1 MSEKISFKIIDGQIA
16 VGEVLNYRG
25 VVGIFINDCELLD
38 IVADLEKEKWE
49 EPMDYIH
56 QTAKELY
63 NNLTHDITD
72 WQKKNGVEILCCTC
86 GVVECSSPT
95 VFIEKDEH
103 YVYWKA
109 LGHNQIDY
117 HILRCFLF
125 PQHKTKLNRFGQP

>member
-56 QTAKELY
+56 QTMNY
-63 NNLTHDITD
+63 I
-72 WQKKNGVEILCCTC
+72 I
-86 GVVECSSPT
+86 
-95 VFIEKDEH
+95 
-103 YVYWKA
+103 
-109 LGHNQIDY
+109 
-117 HILRCFLF
+117 ILRMILRIGKR
-125 PQHKTKLNRFGQP
+125 KTVLKFCAVLVGWLNAVRRPYLLKKTNIMFIGRL